1 MRLDGDNL
9 VDRGMRS
16 IGLRIVS
23 QWITI
28 RKSLTYGSDTH
39 RFTGLGSLPITRTYY
54 APGCIQNQRL

>member
-28 RKSLTYGSDTH
+28 RKSLTYGSDT
-39 RFTGLGSLPITRTYY
+39 GLGSLPITRTYY

>member
-23 QWITI
+23 QWIKI
-28 RKSLTYGSDTH
+28 RKSLTYGADLI
-39 RFTGLGSLPITRTYY
+39 GL
-54 APGCIQNQRL
+54 PG

>member
-9 VDRGMRS
+9 VDWGMRS

-28 RKSLTYGSDTH
+28 RKSLTYGSDLI
-39 RFTGLGSLPITRTYY
+39 GL
-54 APGCIQNQRL
+54 PG